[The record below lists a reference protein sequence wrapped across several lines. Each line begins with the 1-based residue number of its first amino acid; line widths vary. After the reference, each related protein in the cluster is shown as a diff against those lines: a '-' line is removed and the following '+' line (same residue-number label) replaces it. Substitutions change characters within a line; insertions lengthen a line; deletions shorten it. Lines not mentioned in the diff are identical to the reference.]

1 VAKKQHHEEHVN
13 TEAWAIPY
21 GDLITLLLAFF
32 VVMYS
37 MSSVNEGKYR
47 ILSDSLVAAFR
58 GTPTTDSPISLG
70 KQAPG
75 KGGKEMSGVR
85 PTAFIKVREQGAG
98 PGVFKDGSSEPPRD
112 KDAAAASQQA
122 SGALIRMA
130 QNVESALKELIDR
143 KLVTVH
149 QEKLWLEVEI
159 RTDILFRSGDAN
171 INAAAVPVL
180 RSIADILK
188 PFPNPIH
195 VEGHTDN
202 RPIRTSSFPSNW
214 ELSAAR
220 AATVVHLFMNQGVDP
235 QRLKIIGLGEQH
247 PISSNDTADGRNA
260 NRRVRVVVLQ
270 SADVAEDVYAVR
282 KKPQADATGA
292 PAELG
297 VAEPNGTNRVLLSV
311 PAEELAQKIAPEPP
325 PQPANVTPPGPPRG

>member
-1 VAKKQHHEEHVN
+1 LAKKQHHEEHVN

-58 GTPTTDSPISLG
+58 GTPTSDTPINVG
-70 KQAPG
+70 KQSPG
-75 KGGKEMSGVR
+75 KGGKEMSGVK
-85 PTAFIKVREQGAG
+85 PTTLIKVRDQGAASG
-98 PGVFKDGSSEPPRD
+98 IFKGGGSAPPRD
-112 KDAAAASQQA
+112 KDADAARQQA

-130 QNVESALKELIDR
+130 QDVESALKALIDQ
-143 KLVTVH
+143 KLVTVR

-159 RTDILFRSGDAN
+159 RTDILFKSGDAS

-235 QRLKIIGLGEQH
+235 QRLKIIGLGEEH
-247 PISSNDTADGRNA
+247 PIASNETPDGRNA

-282 KKPQADATGA
+282 KNPQADATGT
-292 PAELG
+292 PAALG
-297 VAEPNGTNRVLLSV
+297 VAEPHGTNRVLLSV
-311 PAEELAQKIAPEPP
+311 PAEELSKKIAPEPP
-325 PQPANVTPPGPPRG
+325 PKPVNTTLPSPPQG

>member
-1 VAKKQHHEEHVN
+1 MARKKHHEDHVN
-13 TEAWAIPY
+13 HEAWAIPY

-58 GTPTTDSPISLG
+58 GSPKTESPIQIG

-75 KGGKEMSGVR
+75 KGGSQMVGVK
-85 PTAFIKVREQGAG
+85 PTAFIKMKAQVERGLF
-98 PGVFKDGSSEPPRD
+98 PNGSDAPPPD
-112 KDAAAASQQA
+112 KGGGAAAGAAEHPGQ
-122 SGALIRMA
+122 GALIRMA
-130 QNVESALKELIDR
+130 QDVQNALKALIDQN
-143 KLVTVH
+143 LVTVH

-159 RTDILFRSGDAN
+159 RTDILFKSGAAN
-171 INAAAVPVL
+171 INAQAVPVL
-180 RSIADILK
+180 RNIADILK

-202 RPIRTSSFPSNW
+202 RPIRTSEFPSNW

-220 AATVVHLFMNQGVDP
+220 AATVVHLFVNQGVAAE
-235 QRLKIIGLGEQH
+235 RLKIVGLAEQA
-247 PISSNDTADGRNA
+247 PVASNDTAEGRNA
-260 NRRVRVVVLQ
+260 NRRVRIVVLQ
-270 SADVAEDVYAVR
+270 SADVSEDVYAVR
-282 KKPQADATGA
+282 QTPDQANAAAATG
-292 PAELG
+292 LG

-311 PAEELAQKIAPEPP
+311 PAEELSKQFAPAPAQPATPP
-325 PQPANVTPPGPPRG
+325 PSPQ